1 MKMPWK
7 RLIGPLQPVAATSG
21 LHDWYQAVCDGA
33 GSTGSFSQAVY
44 GGRLATTPGLAFLAG
59 YQAALRAL
67 WPDAPPGLGA
77 LCTTERRKLRPADMT
92 SRCENGQLTGSK
104 DFVTAGDAAQW
115 LLVSA
120 REEGAGESPRLG
132 LFVVEPSGA
141 GVSLVA
147 GPDLPIVPDIAHG
160 RLSLEQAAGKRLP
173 GDGWSEYVKP
183 FRTHEDLHVLAALT
197 AWLYGIALP
206 EQWPRPLALRLL
218 GVLAAAAEVA
228 RQPANEPAT
237 HLLLAA
243 LLEQFAALQPEVDR
257 ALMDSQGSW
266 NAMWKRDRAVLG
278 IARDAQARRL
288 EQAITALAPGCS

>member
-1 MKMPWK
+1 MPWK

-21 LHDWYQAVCDGA
+21 LRDWYRGVCNGA
-33 GSTGSFSQAVY
+33 PSTDAFSQAVY

-92 SRCENGQLTGSK
+92 TRCENGQLSGSK
-104 DFVTAGDAAQW
+104 DFVTTGDAAQW

-132 LFVVEPSGA
+132 LFVIESAGV

-160 RLSLEQAAGKRLP
+160 RLSLEQAAGRRLP

-257 ALMDSQGSW
+257 ALMESQGSW

-278 IARDAQARRL
+278 IARDAQTRRL